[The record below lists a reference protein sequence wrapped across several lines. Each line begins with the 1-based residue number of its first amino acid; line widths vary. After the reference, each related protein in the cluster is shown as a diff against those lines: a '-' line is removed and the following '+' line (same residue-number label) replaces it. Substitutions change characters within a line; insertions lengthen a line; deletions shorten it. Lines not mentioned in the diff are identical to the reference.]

1 MIKSIKHKGLK
12 RFYQSGKTSGIQAKH
27 ARKLR
32 IQLLQLNAAEKITDM
47 DYPGYDLHL
56 LQGDRSD
63 TWSISVS
70 ANWRLTFEFR
80 DSHAYVVNYEDYH

>member
-56 LQGDRSD
+56 LRGDRSD
-63 TWSISVS
+63 IWSISVS

>member
-12 RFYQSGKTSGIQAKH
+12 RFYQSGTTLGIQAKH

-32 IQLLQLNAAEKITDM
+32 IQLFQLNAAEKIADM

-56 LQGDRSD
+56 LKGDRSD
-63 TWSISVS
+63 VWSISVS